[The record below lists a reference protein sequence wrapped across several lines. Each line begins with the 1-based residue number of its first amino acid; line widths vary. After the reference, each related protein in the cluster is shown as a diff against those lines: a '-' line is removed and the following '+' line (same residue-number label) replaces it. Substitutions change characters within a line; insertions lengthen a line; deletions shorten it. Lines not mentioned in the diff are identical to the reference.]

1 MSPPAVRGKEWHWAG
16 FNNRLQGFAGVAYRR
31 KFITDEWFHPD
42 LITDKHQ
49 ACVWEDDTWFS
60 MMAYVG
66 DSTHSRLSTH
76 QRYGCEVCDRVSD
89 YESDLVC
96 IRRFFLFCERCK
108 RFATN
113 KTNNQTCT
121 ALLFRNFFASFS
133 HFAVDFKKRFQVVC
147 SMIALIRLKVS

>member
-76 QRYGCEVCDRVSD
+76 QRCGCEVCDRVSD

-96 IRRFFLFCERCK
+96 IRRFFLICERCK

-113 KTNNQTCT
+113 KTIELYSAPFSQ
-121 ALLFRNFFASFS
+121 LFLTSPS
-133 HFAVDFKKRFQVVC
+133 ISKKGFKC
-147 SMIALIRLKVS
+147 IR